1 VLGWP
6 LNSTLSP
13 VIHRAAFGALGI
25 PWTYLAWPMPPERLA
40 AAIEGLRALGA
51 VGANITMPHKE
62 PVIVLLDE
70 VSAEARSLG
79 AVNTISR
86 VGESLVGHNT
96 DVAGFS
102 ASLQHSGVDMSGRS
116 ALVLGAGGAARAVVR
131 ALDQMGANDIAVCAR
146 RPEAA
151 VAVMGLADNV
161 NAVAWER
168 REESAKTAALVVN
181 ATPLSAVGGD
191 PLSGARFGPGQV
203 VVDLVYVPAET
214 ELLRRARAEGAQA
227 VGGLGMLIHQAA
239 ASLRIW
245 TGLEPP
251 LAAMERA
258 TMPSG
263 GEMTI

>member
-1 VLGWP
+1 
-6 LNSTLSP
+6 
-13 VIHRAAFGALGI
+13 
-25 PWTYLAWPMPPERLA
+25 M
-40 AAIEGLRALGA
+40 
-51 VGANITMPHKE
+51 
-62 PVIVLLDE
+62 
-70 VSAEARSLG
+70 
-79 AVNTISR
+79 
-86 VGESLVGHNT
+86 
-96 DVAGFS
+96 
-102 ASLQHSGVDMSGRS
+102 
-116 ALVLGAGGAARAVVR
+116 VR

-151 VAVMGLADNV
+151 VAVTGLADNV

-168 REESAKTAALVVN
+168 REESAKTATLVVN
-181 ATPLSAVGGD
+181 ATPLSAVGDD

-251 LAAMERA
+251 LEAMERA